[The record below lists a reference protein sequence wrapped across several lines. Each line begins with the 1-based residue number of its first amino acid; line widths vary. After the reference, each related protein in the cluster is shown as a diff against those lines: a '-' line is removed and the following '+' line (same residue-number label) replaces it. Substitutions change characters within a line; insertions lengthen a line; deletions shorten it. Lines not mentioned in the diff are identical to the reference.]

1 MSAPTVRAPNFVEL
15 ADGLAALAQ
24 AARREGQAG
33 AGAAMSNSALLGLSQ
48 ALADLVALL
57 EERQR
62 SKLEAVSKVNADGTI
77 NTVTFR
83 WVAPPKKDFFKE
95 VDK

>member
-1 MSAPTVRAPNFVEL
+1 MSAPDLV
-15 ADGLAALAQ
+15 GLASALSQLA
-24 AARREGQAG
+24 AVARREGRDG
-33 AGAAMSNSALLGLSQ
+33 DAAAAATGALLGLST
-48 ALADLVALL
+48 ALADIVALL

-83 WVAPPKKDFFKE
+83 WVPTPTKDFFKE